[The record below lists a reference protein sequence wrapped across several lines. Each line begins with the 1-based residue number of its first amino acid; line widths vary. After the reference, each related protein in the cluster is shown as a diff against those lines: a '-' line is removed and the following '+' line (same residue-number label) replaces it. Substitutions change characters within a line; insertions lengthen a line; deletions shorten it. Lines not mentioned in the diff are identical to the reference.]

1 MTMDAKD
8 LKIARLEREQ
18 KKLVSTLGIM
28 LDSIKILVPYC
39 DVDRI
44 PRKELIVFLQNQK
57 TAVLVLGAILEGE

>member
-1 MTMDAKD
+1 MDTRD

-18 KKLVSTLGIM
+18 KRLVGAMGLM

-39 DVDRI
+39 EVDMI

-57 TAVLVLGAILEGE
+57 TAVTVLGAILEGE

>member
-1 MTMDAKD
+1 MDAKD

-39 DVDRI
+39 DVDAI
-44 PRKELIVFLQNQK
+44 PRKELITFLQNQK

>member
-1 MTMDAKD
+1 MDAKD

-39 DVDRI
+39 DVEAI

>member
-1 MTMDAKD
+1 MDTKD

-18 KKLVSTLGIM
+18 KKLVSTMGLM
-28 LDSIKILVPYC
+28 LDSIKILVPYTE
-39 DVDRI
+39 VDLI